1 MEFVCFNDW
10 YKLPESAG
18 TLFLQAEKD
27 SMFFS
32 RPWFENLTTTALDDS
47 HTLLLACVV
56 SGDNVLAILPLVK
69 RNNDCLYS
77 LKHRY
82 TSLYTLLL
90 ADNDQ
95 HQILTCLFQGL
106 NQLPFNSLLL
116 EPIAENDSN
125 INGLQH
131 IMEASGFTCQR
142 SFRFYNWILRVQGQS
157 FKDYMA
163 ARPTVLRNTIARKQ
177 RKLER
182 EHGYNIRLFI
192 GDEVIQAMPDYHT
205 VYRASWKA
213 NEQYTSFLDGMAAA
227 FSKPGWSRLAILYV
241 KGQPTA
247 AQLWFV
253 LHDKASIFRLSYDK
267 TWKHYSLGS
276 ILTSF
281 LMEYVIDIDQVAE
294 VDFLTGNETYK
305 QDWMSERRER
315 WVLSCAKDIK
325 PSNKFERFVKS
336 LWSEIKRS

>member
-1 MEFVCFNDW
+1 MEFECFNDLHQ
-10 YKLPESAG
+10 LPESAD

-32 RPWFENLTTTALDDS
+32 RAWFENLTTTALDDS

-95 HQILTCLFQGL
+95 HQILTCLLQGL
-106 NQLPFNSLLL
+106 SQLPFNSLLL

-125 INGLQH
+125 INGLQQ
-131 IMEASGFTCQR
+131 IMEVSGFTCHR

-192 GDEVIQAMPDYHT
+192 GDEVPQAMPDYHT

-213 NEQYTSFLDGMAAA
+213 NEQYTSFLDGMVAA
-227 FSKPGWSRLAILYV
+227 FSKSGWSRLAILYIQ
-241 KGQPTA
+241 GQPVA
-247 AQLWFV
+247 AQLWLV
-253 LHDKASIFRLSYDK
+253 LHDKASIFRLSYDE
-267 TWKHYSLGS
+267 TWKHYSPGS

-281 LMEYVIDIDQVAE
+281 LMEYVIDIDKVEE

-315 WVLSCAKDIK
+315 WVLSCAKDSK
-325 PSNKFERFVKS
+325 PSSKFERFVKS
-336 LWSEIKRS
+336 LWG